1 MKAKVQFVKAD
12 RPHKL
17 RRVGKIKTAI
27 QDLFETEGR
36 SLNEIC
42 YVFCSDQY
50 LLDLNIRFLNHDYF
64 TDIISFD
71 LSENLSQITGEIYIS
86 TDRVKENA
94 KTHHTTYENELCRVI
109 FHGALHLCGYKDKT
123 KKEQQEMRLKE
134 EWYLQRLQVPRET

>member
-1 MKAKVQFVKAD
+1 MRAKVQFVKAD
-12 RPHKL
+12 RLHKL

-27 QDLFETEGR
+27 HDLFETEGR

-50 LLDLNIRFLNHDYF
+50 LLDMNIRFLNHDYF

-71 LSENLSQITGEIYIS
+71 LSENINHITGEIYIS

-134 EWYLQRLQVPRET
+134 ECYLQRLQVPRET